1 VLELNNFNKLSL
13 EEKKQLVWEHGIY
26 IDSKVSKYS
35 AVTLF
40 LVGDY
45 YVEMFLN
52 RISEDIEEIRA
63 FDEVDNLEIYLK
75 EINIDGL
82 L

>member
-1 VLELNNFNKLSL
+1 
-13 EEKKQLVWEHGIY
+13 
-26 IDSKVSKYS
+26 
-35 AVTLF
+35 
-40 LVGDY
+40 
-45 YVEMFLN
+45 MFLN